1 MVDPGNARDNAAAE
15 SGRPLPQIDTS
26 VPHPARAYDYL
37 LGGKD
42 NFPAD
47 RASAERV
54 LAAAP
59 EMRDTARSNRAFLV
73 RAVRFLAEQG
83 IRQFLDIGT
92 GIPTSP
98 NVHEVAQQIA
108 PQARVVYVD
117 NDPLV
122 LVHARALLTSGSQ
135 GRPTTWTPTSTT
147 RRRSCGAPRGPWT
160 SPSRWRCC

>member
-98 NVHEVAQQIA
+98 NVHEVAQQ
-108 PQARVVYVD
+108 P
-117 NDPLV
+117 
-122 LVHARALLTSGSQ
+122 
-135 GRPTTWTPTSTT
+135 RPAHQRPPGGDRLPGTPTSTI
-147 RRRSCGAPRGPWT
+147 RRRSCGAPHRPWT
-160 SPSRWRCC
+160 SPNRWRCC